1 MGIVKILS
9 IRSGEKEKCE
19 VGFYGAGAI
28 CGLYEKVSH
37 TKKIRQ

>member
-1 MGIVKILS
+1 MGIVKV
-9 IRSGEKEKCE
+9 RSGDKEKWE
-19 VGFYGAGAI
+19 VGMYGAGTI